1 MLNIIQHIEEG
12 NNFNLLMEGK
22 LRLIGVTEEQT
33 REILEYLKDE
43 DKEKKYESYWK

>member
-12 NNFNLLMEGK
+12 NNLNLLKEGK
-22 LRLIGVTEEQT
+22 LRLIGFTEEQT
-33 REILEYLKDE
+33 QEILNHLEVE

>member
-1 MLNIIQHIEEG
+1 MLKIIQHIEG
-12 NNFNLLMEGK
+12 NNLNLLLEGK

-33 REILEYLKDE
+33 RGIIDHLEDE